1 MLGLLLTLLWRDG
14 LARVCLAVTCNF
26 ACEIGSRTLMYRLD
40 KLKDMRRRCL
50 VLCRHIGASS
60 QAYTRSMYNETYKGS
75 RRGAH
80 LKPYPTETPGD
91 IPMRPTC
98 YRPLRGSL
106 RVDSF
111 SFIYLTCVTV
121 IG

>member
-1 MLGLLLTLLWRDG
+1 LLWRDG

-26 ACEIGSRTLMYRLD
+26 AREIGSLTLMYRLD
-40 KLKDMRRRCL
+40 KPKNMGRFCL
-50 VLCRHIGASS
+50 FVCRHVGASS
-60 QAYTRSMYNETYKGS
+60 QAYTCSMYNNTYKGS

-91 IPMRPTC
+91 IPMRTTC
-98 YRPLRGSL
+98 YRLLRGSL
-106 RVDSF
+106 RVDSC
-111 SFIYLTCVTV
+111 SFIDLTYVAV